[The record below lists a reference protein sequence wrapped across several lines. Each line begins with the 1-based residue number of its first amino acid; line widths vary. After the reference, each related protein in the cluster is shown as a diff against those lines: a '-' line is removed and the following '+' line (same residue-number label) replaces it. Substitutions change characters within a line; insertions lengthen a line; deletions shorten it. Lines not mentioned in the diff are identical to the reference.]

1 MKQPI
6 RPLLWLMPT
15 LVAQLACSLT
25 GTPAT
30 NTPTPAAPPELP
42 SATPTAAPAPTD
54 VPVATATATAEASPT
69 ITPTTAPV
77 GPSCQVA
84 YVRAGQLYCR
94 LDGGGEVRLTL
105 VDGGSLQGAAI
116 SSDGAWVAYLVG
128 VPDGPADLFAIR
140 VADAATGS
148 LAPTPLANATNL
160 PGTQPGDMVS
170 ARNLA
175 FVPGTQTLVFDT
187 RYIPADGIQGPG
199 EYINNDL
206 WRVNV
211 DGSGLGQL
219 APSGTAG
226 VFAVSPTGGHVA
238 LSSPNTISVVDLAAG
253 AVTSAME
260 FDPILTYSEYAYKPE
275 PVWNIDGTAF
285 TVAVPSVD
293 PMAADTHATL
303 HRITTAGVEEPL
315 GLVPGNFV
323 FGGLIRV
330 APTGDRVAFGLR
342 DTAGALSALT
352 LRRLPDDPAPGG
364 VEVPDIQWLDWSPDG
379 SRLAVGH
386 RNVVANAQIVEPD
399 GSLRSLDLPVVDLA
413 WRGSDVYYLVAN
425 ADGSFDIDVLRP
437 SGVEVLATE
446 LGAQLWAVR

>member
-1 MKQPI
+1 MNQPF
-6 RPLLWLMPT
+6 RPFLWLMPT

-25 GTPAT
+25 GV
-30 NTPTPAAPPELP
+30 TPTSTPTLAAPPELP
-42 SATPTAAPAPTD
+42 SATPTAASAPTD
-54 VPVATATATAEASPT
+54 APPATATPTAEASPT
-69 ITPTTAPV
+69 VASPTAAPV

-140 VADAATGS
+140 VADAATGA

-187 RYIPADGIQGPG
+187 RYVPADGIQGPG

-238 LSSPNTISVVDLAAG
+238 LSSPNTISVVADWISPNDAGGYYGAPPPADGRKVVVSDTDHLCYFCGDAAFVWRAVTRGYNPAFMDPYDCQNDVESTCNPNDPPPAG
-253 AVTSAME
+253 ATDWV
-260 FDPILTYSEYAYKPE
+260 
-275 PVWNIDGTAF
+275 
-285 TVAVPSVD
+285 
-293 PMAADTHATL
+293 
-303 HRITTAGVEEPL
+303 
-315 GLVPGNFV
+315 LVGP
-323 FGGLIRV
+323 R
-330 APTGDRVAFGLR
+330 
-342 DTAGALSALT
+342 
-352 LRRLPDDPAPGG
+352 
-364 VEVPDIQWLDWSPDG
+364 
-379 SRLAVGH
+379 
-386 RNVVANAQIVEPD
+386 
-399 GSLRSLDLPVVDLA
+399 
-413 WRGSDVYYLVAN
+413 
-425 ADGSFDIDVLRP
+425 
-437 SGVEVLATE
+437 
-446 LGAQLWAVR
+446 